1 MRTVHRCDLC
11 NSLRAVLATSVT
23 ACFRREY
30 NSLNRF
36 WPLTLVACG
45 PLNEGRKRRK
55 AIKFAPF
62 RPFPS
67 SKLLV
72 SDSLRG
78 SSSHIS
84 EAKNAESGSSGY
96 YLSLGVSLREDA
108 TDTRADDWL
117 LSRCASL
124 SNLRYSSPEEKGRGV
139 TLSGVWLLVACAPS
153 STHDSVNKE
162 LASCISGLQTPA
174 RMERSACTLNSPNV
188 CSPLVHLSGLG
199 AHLLHTYI
207 IYIFEKVHP

>member
-1 MRTVHRCDLC
+1 MK
-11 NSLRAVLATSVT
+11 
-23 ACFRREY
+23 
-30 NSLNRF
+30 
-36 WPLTLVACG
+36 
-45 PLNEGRKRRK
+45 EGRGGRQLSLL
-55 AIKFAPF
+55 
-62 RPFPS
+62 PS

-72 SDSLRG
+72 SDSLQG

-139 TLSGVWLLVACAPS
+139 TLSGVWLLVACALS
-153 STHDSVNKE
+153 STHDSANKE

-174 RMERSACTLNSPNV
+174 RMERCVCTSDVRWKIFHRKYSRTENFPEIFRNIFPENFPFLK
-188 CSPLVHLSGLG
+188 
-199 AHLLHTYI
+199 I
-207 IYIFEKVHP
+207 IT